1 MERLFETELAAVR
14 PKVLSLARQFV
25 RASGLRMDAED
36 IAQEA
41 LVRLWA
47 ARRDGA
53 EIRSVE
59 AWATTVTKNLC
70 ISHLRKL
77 SSHALSS
84 IPETLPSPD
93 SASSAIEM
101 DESRRAV
108 AAALQQI
115 PEGTRQLLK
124 LRTAGMSLDEIAAAT
139 GRPKGSVKS
148 SISAA
153 RKQIIKALNEE

>member
-1 MERLFETELAAVR
+1 MDKTLETELAAVR
-14 PKVLSLARQFV
+14 PKVLSLARKFI
-25 RASGLRMDAED
+25 RSSGLRMEAED

-41 LVRLWA
+41 LVRLWTA
-47 ARRDGA
+47 CRDGA
-53 EIRSVE
+53 EIRSIE

-70 ISHLRKL
+70 ISQLRKHCKF
-77 SSHALSS
+77 SVSS

-93 SASSAIEM
+93 SASSAIET
-101 DESRRAV
+101 DESQRAV

-153 RKQIIKALNEE
+153 RKQIIKALNEA